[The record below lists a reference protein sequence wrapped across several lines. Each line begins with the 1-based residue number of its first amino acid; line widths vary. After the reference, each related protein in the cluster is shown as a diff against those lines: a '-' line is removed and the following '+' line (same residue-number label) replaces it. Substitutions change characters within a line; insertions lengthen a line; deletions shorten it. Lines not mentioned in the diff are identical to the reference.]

1 MTWGRAWAILG
12 AALAA
17 GTIAVISLDRAG
29 ALEALALLLAVAAA
43 ALGAGHALALA
54 REHGRAG
61 PLSRQFTLAIAIV
74 VAPVLFALVL
84 VGLLMF
90 VPGKDAALVALLVAF
105 VGIVAVVAAKRVAD
119 SIMSDVETIRDGL
132 AAVGQGERELRI
144 ATRADDELGELAAAA
159 NAMIERLRLE
169 EEGRERM
176 HAARREFVAAVSH
189 DLRTPITSLR
199 LLAEAVGDDI
209 VDGDTRRG
217 YLDRMRTHIDA
228 LSALIDDLFELSRL
242 EAGDISWSL
251 ERVPLGELVGETVEA
266 MRVQAEAKG
275 VAVLAE
281 VPALLL
287 PARANPEKL
296 QRVLF
301 NLIQNAI
308 RHTPA
313 DGSVVVR
320 AEPIADRIEIEI
332 ADSGTGIA
340 LDEREHVFTAF
351 YRGGADAARTGNGAG
366 LGLAVSRAIVEA
378 HGGQIWL
385 PDSEL
390 GTRVRFS
397 LPVSA

>member
-29 ALEALALLLAVAAA
+29 ALEALALLRAVAAA
-43 ALGAGHALALA
+43 ALAAGHALALA

-132 AAVGQGERELRI
+132 VAVGQGERELRI
-144 ATRADDELGELAAAA
+144 ATRAEDELGELAAAA

-217 YLDRMRTHIDA
+217 YLERMRTHIDA

-281 VPALLL
+281 VPALLQ

-340 LDEREHVFTAF
+340 VDEREHVFTAF